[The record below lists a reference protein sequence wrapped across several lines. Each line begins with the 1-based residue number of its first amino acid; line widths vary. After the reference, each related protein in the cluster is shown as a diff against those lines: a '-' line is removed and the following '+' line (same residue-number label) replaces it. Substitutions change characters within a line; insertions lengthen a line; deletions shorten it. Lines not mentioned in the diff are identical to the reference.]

1 MVQNVHYIL
10 LCTFFQIDSTSP
22 SSSPVVSVSGEA
34 LQGEPSNEKF
44 HLLRI
49 NINKYIFLSNEPAY
63 TIIYKISR

>member
-1 MVQNVHYIL
+1 MVHNVHYIL
-10 LCTFFQIDSTSP
+10 LNTFFQRDSTSP
-22 SSSPVVSVSGEA
+22 SSSPVVSVPGEA